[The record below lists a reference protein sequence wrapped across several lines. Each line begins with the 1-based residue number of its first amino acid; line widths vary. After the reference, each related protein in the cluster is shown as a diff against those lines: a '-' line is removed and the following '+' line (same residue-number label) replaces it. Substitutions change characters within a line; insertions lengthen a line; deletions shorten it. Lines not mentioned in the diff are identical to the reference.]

1 MKRFRYASDLHLEFA
16 YDDPKF
22 LKPKDPQAVKDQ
34 AFADFADVLFPPAEE
49 DSETTLLLSGDICEN
64 WRAHTRYGGFF
75 KRVSERFAEVIWIPG
90 NHEYYGHKFSDYH
103 DTRVAMTMAQEYG
116 NVFYWNR
123 NRTSYVTDHGINVH
137 IIAATM
143 WSDCD
148 RGNPISTFAV
158 SQGLNDY
165 KHITFAD
172 VEADIYRKLRV
183 GDTIAAH
190 CRDRDYIIEQ
200 TNKYKAADPDCMV
213 IVMTHHAPSFQSIP
227 ERYVGDVLS
236 FAYASTIDFGK
247 FVHGQPD
254 VWLHGHL
261 HDTVDYWINETH
273 VISNPF
279 GYPGH
284 HPNEEYNP
292 HVSLLLGGL
301 SDPVLPD

>member
-1 MKRFRYASDLHLEFA
+1 MKRFRFASDLHLEFA

-22 LKPKDPQAVKDQ
+22 VKPKDSQAVKDK
-34 AFADFADVLFPPAEE
+34 AFAEYADVLFPPTEE

-103 DTRVAMTMAQEYG
+103 DTRVAINMATEYG

-123 NRTSYVTDHGINVH
+123 NRTSYVTVCGRNVH
-137 IIAATM
+137 IVAATM

-148 RGNPISTFAV
+148 NANPLSMYAV

-172 VEADIYRKLRV
+172 VEADVYRKLRV
-183 GDTIAAH
+183 SDTIGAH
-190 CRDRDYIIEQ
+190 HRDRAYIFDQ
-200 TNKYKAADPDCMV
+200 VNRFKSADPDCAV
-213 IVMTHHAPSFQSIP
+213 IVMTHHAPSFESVP
-227 ERYVGDVLS
+227 ERYKGDVLS
-236 FAYASTIDFGK
+236 NAYASCIDFNR
-247 FVHGQPD
+247 FTHGEPT
-254 VWLHGHL
+254 VWIHGHL
-261 HDTVDYWINETH
+261 HDTVNYWIGSTN

-284 HPNEEYNP
+284 HPNVEYQP
-292 HVSLLLGGL
+292 LAQLLIGA
-301 SDPVLPD
+301 